1 MKTNW
6 NMTKL
11 RSRKYRPSQCGQAMV
26 EFMLIIGVVF
36 ILFVSMLQT
45 MILLHS
51 YNTLADAAKEGIRY
65 AVVHGTGLT
74 SAYCSGPGNSAVTPH
89 LTCSDS
95 TGTNVQTAVTNFAGL
110 SLQSVPASEV
120 TVCYDPNSTTS
131 PPTCTNG
138 DNTNNTAFGAACSAP
153 GCEVRVTVSHA
164 YTPLFGL
171 GWPTI
176 TLNAAAQGR
185 IMN

>member
-1 MKTNW
+1 MSTR
-6 NMTKL
+6 TATR
-11 RSRKYRPSQCGQAMV
+11 RSQNAHLSESGQAMV

-45 MILLHS
+45 MILMHS
-51 YNTLADAAKEGIRY
+51 YNTLADAAKEGVRY
-65 AVVHGTGLT
+65 AVVHGTGRAT
-74 SAYCSGPGNSAVTPH
+74 AYCSGPGNPAVTPN
-89 LTCSDS
+89 LTCTDS

-110 SLQSVPASEV
+110 SLQQVTSSDV
-120 TVCYDPNSTTS
+120 TVCYDPNSTNS

-138 DNTNNTAFGAACSAP
+138 DNTNNAAFGAACSAP
-153 GCEVRVTVSHA
+153 GCLVRVTVSHA

-176 TLNAAAQGR
+176 TLNAAAEGR

>member
-1 MKTNW
+1 MSLPSLAK
-6 NMTKL
+6 
-11 RSRKYRPSQCGQAMV
+11 SRFQRAPEPESGQAMV
-26 EFMLIIGVVF
+26 EFMLVISVIF

-51 YNTLADAAKEGIRY
+51 YNTLADAAKEGVRY
-65 AVVHGTGLT
+65 AIVHGTGLT
-74 SAYCSGPGNSAVTPH
+74 SAYCSGPGNPSVSPV
-89 LTCSDS
+89 LTCTDS
-95 TGTNVQTAVTNFAGL
+95 TGANVQTAVTNFAGL
-110 SLQSVPASEV
+110 SLQSVTTSEV
-120 TVCYDPNSTTS
+120 TVCYDPNSANS

-138 DNTNNTAFGAACSAP
+138 VNTNNPAFGAKCSAA
-153 GCEVRVTVSHA
+153 GCLVRVTVSHA

-176 TLNAAAQGR
+176 TLNAAADGR